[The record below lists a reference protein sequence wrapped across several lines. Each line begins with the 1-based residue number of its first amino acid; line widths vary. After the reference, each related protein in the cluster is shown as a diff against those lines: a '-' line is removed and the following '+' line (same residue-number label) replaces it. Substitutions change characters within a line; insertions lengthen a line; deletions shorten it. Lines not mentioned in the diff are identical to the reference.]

1 MYPSDAV
8 SGLGLYLSNM
18 PEKCK
23 EIVNPL
29 TSEEVKERQ
38 SNFRKRFTAKFFA
51 KHRKYKGILREYGI
65 NIQPGNSD
73 YSICFDKTFEEEI
86 EMVVSES
93 RGNVSKS
100 CRKSG
105 HYSIRGLFWQIIH
118 AVRKTKASRIM
129 YKLQGISEV
138 DMRETLDAVSTE
150 LSIGYEYQ
158 VAMLSDEKDV
168 LKMADYAVL
177 CVFCY
182 LKSAESS
189 FETSNILQAVLE
201 SAPKH
206 KSEGEA
212 VIKTRIV
219 KSDSLKRKHSQK
231 WRIQEIFKQPGLRV
245 KNEGNEGRYAY
256 FGCFTPFG
264 CLCRPN
270 KYGYRAPLHVWDD
283 DIREYRML
291 DNDRISCHSS
301 HGRQIMEDK
310 EDIHQQYKPE
320 TCCCHVG
327 RELDKE
333 NTCSKN
339 DCEESEPVNGKINC
353 VVDCTV
359 EPGIVGSLVTCST
372 TQSIVHET
380 STLNDIHP
388 NVEGVILNSE

>member
-8 SGLGLYLSNM
+8 VGLSLYLANM
-18 PEKCK
+18 PETRK

-29 TSEEVKERQ
+29 TSAEVKERQ
-38 SNFRKRFTAKFFA
+38 VNFQRRFTAKFFA

-65 NIQPGNSD
+65 NIQPGQSD

-93 RGNVSKS
+93 REDFAKS

-105 HYSIRGLFWQIIH
+105 HYSIRGLFRQIVH
-118 AVRKTKASRIM
+118 AVRRTKASRIM
-129 YKLQGISEV
+129 YKLQGISET
-138 DMRETLDAVSTE
+138 DMRETLEAVSTE
-150 LSIGYEYQ
+150 VSIGYEYQ
-158 VAMLSDEKDV
+158 IAMLSDENDIY
-168 LKMADYAVL
+168 KMADYAVL
-177 CVFCY
+177 CVFTY

-201 SAPKH
+201 SVPKH
-206 KSEGEA
+206 KSEGET
-212 VIKTRIV
+212 VIKTKIV
-219 KSDSLKRKHSQK
+219 KTDSLKRKHSQK

-245 KNEGNEGRYAY
+245 KKDGSEGPYAY

-283 DIREYRML
+283 DLRDYRML

-301 HGRQIMEDK
+301 HGKQIQDNK

-320 TCCCHVG
+320 TCCCHVT
-327 RELDKE
+327 RKLD
-333 NTCSKN
+333 NQNNCSTN
-339 DCEESEPVNGKINC
+339 RSEQPKLVNGQTICDVECN
-353 VVDCTV
+353 V
-359 EPGIVGSLVTCST
+359 EPTNTESQLTCST
-372 TQSIVHET
+372 TQNT
-380 STLNDIHP
+380 SNDVSVLGDIQLNM
-388 NVEGVILNSE
+388 